1 MPCLALPCFAW
12 LLRASGVTGRQQRTR
27 CVLGDR
33 NGEMSEREG
42 PQEVWTKQPPL
53 FVPPAFAHRQS
64 FFSPLMARSQ
74 SLKFCPETNDLLYP
88 RYV

>member
-53 FVPPAFAHRQS
+53 LSPAVPRRQS